1 MVENTNQNC
10 QLNWL
15 DEKRTIDRTIL
26 EEIISRNLVVG
37 GHNGSSTATFICQV
51 SDDNFTR
58 GYNILSHT
66 YLS

>member
-10 QLNWL
+10 LIDWV
-15 DEKRTIDRTIL
+15 DEGLTRDIN
-26 EEIISRNLVVG
+26 EEIFKRNLVVG

-51 SDDNFTR
+51 SDVNFTR